1 MATSKQKKLLTSV
14 LLAVMA
20 LSASTAFGQTATV
33 ESVREYRQEHE
44 FVILKEYLEFLKIP
58 NVATDLPNI
67 KRNADYLVREFEKRG
82 ATMEL
87 LTLPDQPDVP
97 PVVYGELTTPGA
109 ERTLI
114 IYVHYDG
121 QPADPKNWTH
131 NPWEPTLY
139 SGSMQEGG
147 KPITLSEEQGKVNP
161 DWRIYGR
168 SASDDKVPF
177 PAILH
182 TLDALKQK
190 GIALTSNLK
199 FFFEGEEEAGSPHV
213 RQILERYKDKLQG
226 DLWLFFDGPK
236 HQSGRPQ
243 AVFGVRGVT
252 GIEITV
258 YGPSRPLHSGHY
270 GGWSPVPGQML
281 AELLSSMKKETGEIL
296 IEGFNE
302 NTAPIT
308 EADRMAF
315 ETLPDYDR
323 QIKEDLGLSWT
334 EMGGRSLIESYM
346 FPTLT
351 IRGLESGNTGE
362 LARNVIPTK
371 AVASLG
377 IRLAKGNDP
386 ERMKDRV
393 EAHIAAQGYHIV
405 RQEPNEDTRL
415 NNRKIAKV
423 TRGGGY
429 PAVRTPIDNPRAQQ
443 VVAAIKRATDEEI
456 ILYPT
461 FGGSLPLFHFEEVM
475 QTPIVI
481 VPIANHDNN
490 QHAPDE
496 NIRIGNIWYGMDI
509 YAEIFTME

>member
-1 MATSKQKKLLTSV
+1 MIKISTSV
-14 LLAVMA
+14 IALLFISGSVFAQ
-20 LSASTAFGQTATV
+20 SPTV
-33 ESVREYRQEHE
+33 EKVREYRQQHE
-44 FVILKEYLEFLKIP
+44 VEILSEYLSFLNIP
-58 NVATDLPNI
+58 NVASDLPNI
-67 KRNADYLVREFEKRG
+67 RKNADYLVREFEKRG
-82 ATMEL
+82 AEMEL
-87 LTLPDQPDVP
+87 LTLADQPDVP
-97 PVVYGELTTPGA
+97 PVVYGELKTPGT
-109 ERTLI
+109 ELTLI

-121 QPADPKNWTH
+121 QPADPQNWTH

-139 SGSMQEGG
+139 SGSMKEGG
-147 KPITLSEEQGKVNP
+147 KPIALPDSGEEVNP

-177 PAILH
+177 PAILN
-182 TLDALKQK
+182 TLDALKES

-213 RQILERYKDKLQG
+213 RQILEQNKKKLQG

-243 AVFGVRGVT
+243 VVFGVRGVT
-252 GIEITV
+252 GMEVTV
-258 YGPSRPLHSGHY
+258 YGPSSPLHSGHY

-281 AELLSSMKKETGEIL
+281 ADLLASMKNENGEIL
-296 IEGFNE
+296 VEGFNE
-302 NTAPIT
+302 TTAPIT
-308 EADRMAF
+308 DADRKAF
-315 ETLPDYDR
+315 ATLPDYDTEVM
-323 QIKEDLGLSWT
+323 KDLGLAWT
-334 EMGGRSLIESYM
+334 EFEGRSLIESYM

-351 IRGLESGNTGE
+351 IRGLQSGNTGE

-386 ERMKDRV
+386 EHMKDRV
-393 EAHIAAQGYHIV
+393 EAHIAKQGYHIV
-405 RQEPNEDTRL
+405 REEPDMELRL
-415 NNRKIAKV
+415 NNRKIAKI

-429 PAVRTPIDNPRAQQ
+429 PSVRTPIDNPMAQQ
-443 VVAAIKRATDEEI
+443 VVKAIRKATEEEI

-475 QTPIVI
+475 RTPIVI

-509 YAEIFTME
+509 YSEIFTME

>member
-1 MATSKQKKLLTSV
+1 MNKIGIW
-14 LLAVMA
+14 LLALFFISGSVYA
-20 LSASTAFGQTATV
+20 QSQTV
-33 ESVREYRQEHE
+33 EKVREYRQQHE
-44 FVILKEYLEFLKIP
+44 VEILSEYLSFLKIP
-58 NVATDLPNI
+58 NVASDLPNI
-67 KRNADYLVREFEKRG
+67 KKNAEYLVREFEKRD
-82 ATMEL
+82 AEMEL
-87 LTLPDQPDVP
+87 LTLPDRPEVP
-97 PVVYGELTTPGA
+97 PVVYGELKSPGA

-121 QPADPKNWTH
+121 QPADPKNWTRD
-131 NPWEPTLY
+131 PWEPTLY

-147 KPITLSEEQGKVNP
+147 KPFTITGTVEEINP
-161 DWRIYGR
+161 EWRIYGR

-182 TLDALKQK
+182 TLDALRES

-199 FFFEGEEEAGSPHV
+199 FFFEGEEEAGSPHL
-213 RQILERYKDKLQG
+213 RQILEEYKEKLQG

-243 AVFGVRGVT
+243 VVFGVRGVT
-252 GIEITV
+252 GMEVTV
-258 YGPSRPLHSGHY
+258 YGPERPLHSGHY

-281 AELLSSMKKETGEIL
+281 AELLAGMKNETGKIL
-296 IEGFNE
+296 IDGFNE

-308 EADRMAF
+308 EADRRAF
-315 ETLPDYDR
+315 ATLPDYDNEV
-323 QIKEDLGLSWT
+323 KKDLGLTWT
-334 EMGGRSLIESYM
+334 ELEGRSLVESYM
-346 FPTLT
+346 YPTLT
-351 IRGLESGNTGE
+351 IRGLQSGNTGE

-386 ERMKDRV
+386 EEMKDKV
-393 EAHIAAQGYHIV
+393 EAHIQKQGYHIV
-405 RQEPNEDTRL
+405 REEPNHETRL
-415 NNRKIAKV
+415 KHRKIAKV
-423 TRGGGY
+423 TREGGY
-429 PAVRTPIDNPRAQQ
+429 PAVRTPIDNPMAQQ
-443 VVAAIKRATDEEI
+443 VVQAIKTATNEEI

-461 FGGSLPLFHFEEVM
+461 FGGSLPLFHFEQVM
-475 QTPIVI
+475 KTPIVI
-481 VPIANHDNN
+481 VPLANHDNN